1 FRAEMTGRYGAALHD
16 LCRAVEQYRQIV
28 GHSLPAREKETA
40 FPAVQSGHEEEA
52 VLRTLRERQEE
63 IIEALAHNLA
73 ATWKLDARCTRILEH
88 LIGRLLDEPATARSS
103 TPYSLLLH
111 DLEHIVLEGRTAYYR
126 LQPLV
131 RLWSRRRQPLQ
142 LGLPFQGSLKALRAL
157 NAART
162 RLEQS
167 SWSGAEAAYFSTPLR
182 ILGHQISQ
190 RLRQQLQPRLRELFD
205 SAGFIPHDLHQRM
218 ARNIL
223 EEELFEII
231 LRRWHLRFTD
241 LRDAVARNELRLPD
255 TGWRELLLGDQLAR
269 FDRQARMTLPGVY
282 QPGEFYLKGLQQLSA
297 PLFGAAAG
305 RWITRF
311 LLLPFSSAFI
321 GLEALG
327 YLLSAIPA
335 LEGPIQ
341 LVNPGSV
348 LGVGLMLIIMLYTQ
362 PGRSMVAALAR
373 GWRWFFVEFLYRRL
387 TQWLRWKRA
396 VRWLRYPLVRKGSR
410 YLLEPLLIGL
420 VLALPLMGIAHGL
433 GLHVEGLPAFLLT
446 LGFILG
452 GILRN
457 SSFGR
462 RIMDGAITHLVGF
475 WRRVHHTLLVG
486 LLHWVIDLF
495 NGLMHGMEQRLHRVD
510 ERVSHHHDERRDVT
524 IAKAIVGPIWG
535 VCNYLIHFYV
545 AVLVEPQVNPIK
557 HVPVVLVAD
566 KLMMPFFP
574 AMTIALLAL
583 LNPVLPAFISLPLV
597 TLTVF
602 LSPGLFGFL
611 GWELKENWKLY
622 CANHP
627 DRVQPARFGP
637 HGETLYILLRPG
649 FHSGALPEAFA
660 DLRQAISLENDQQRP
675 YPQRLRQ
682 VEVRLSAILEALTAF
697 ANRELAF
704 ALIEHCREAGY
715 ARAEV
720 VVAKYTAAT
729 TAFTIQVALYP
740 CGRAEIVV
748 EPILLDLAVELRGD
762 RLHGALYLTG
772 PIELLGDGG
781 EIWLKAE
788 AARFLQR
795 AAVRH

>member
-1 FRAEMTGRYGAALHD
+1 
-16 LCRAVEQYRQIV
+16 
-28 GHSLPAREKETA
+28 
-40 FPAVQSGHEEEA
+40 
-52 VLRTLRERQEE
+52 
-63 IIEALAHNLA
+63 
-73 ATWKLDARCTRILEH
+73 
-88 LIGRLLDEPATARSS
+88 
-103 TPYSLLLH
+103 
-111 DLEHIVLEGRTAYYR
+111 LEHIFLEGRTDYYR
-126 LQPLV
+126 LQPFI

-142 LGLPFQGSLKALRAL
+142 LGLPFQGPLKALRAL

-162 RLEQS
+162 RLDQS
-167 SWSGAEAAYFSTPLR
+167 PWSGAEAAYFSAPLR
-182 ILGHQISQ
+182 VLGHQISQ
-190 RLRQQLQPRLRELFD
+190 RLRQQLQPRLRELLD
-205 SAGFIPHDLHQRM
+205 GAGFIPHALHQRM

-231 LRRWHLRFTD
+231 LQRWHLRFTD

-255 TGWRELLLGDQLAR
+255 SGWRELLLGDRLAH
-269 FDRQARMTLPGVY
+269 FDRRASATLPGVY

-297 PLFGAAAG
+297 PLFGAAVG

-327 YLLSAIPA
+327 YLLSAMPA
-335 LEGPIQ
+335 LEDPIQ

-348 LGVGLMLIIMLYTQ
+348 LGVGLLLIVILYTQ
-362 PGRSMVAALAR
+362 PGRNMVAALAH

-387 TQWLRWKRA
+387 TQWLRWGRA
-396 VRWLRYPLVRKGSR
+396 ARWLRYPLARKGSR

-420 VLALPLMGIAHGL
+420 ILALPLIGVAHGL
-433 GLHVEGLPAFLLT
+433 GLHTADLPAFLLT

-452 GILRN
+452 SILRN
-457 SSFGR
+457 SPSGR
-462 RIMDGAITHLVGF
+462 RILDGVITHLVGF

-486 LLHWVIDLF
+486 LFHWLIDLF

-510 ERVSHHHDERRDVT
+510 ERVSHHHDEKRGVT

-535 VCNYLIHFYV
+535 VCSYSIHFYA

-574 AMTIALLAL
+574 AMTVALLAL
-583 LNPVLPAFISLPLV
+583 LNPVLPTFISLPLATV
-597 TLTVF
+597 TVF

-622 CANHP
+622 RANHP

-637 HGETLYILLRPG
+637 HGETLYTLLQPG
-649 FHSGALPEAFA
+649 FHSGALPQAFA
-660 DLRQAISLENDQQRP
+660 DLRQVIGLENDQQRP

-682 VEVRLSAILEALTAF
+682 AEAHLSDILEALSAF
-697 ANRELAF
+697 VNRELAF
-704 ALIEHCREAGY
+704 PLMERCREAGY

-720 VVAKYTAAT
+720 VVAKWTAAT
-729 TAFTIQVALYP
+729 AALTIQVALYP
-740 CGRAEIVV
+740 CGREEIVV
-748 EPILLDLAVELRGD
+748 EPIMLDLAVDLWGD
-762 RLHGALYLTG
+762 RLHGAMHLTG
-772 PIELLGDGG
+772 PIQLLGDEG
-781 EIWLKAE
+781 ETWLKAE

-795 AAVRH
+795 AAGEN